1 MNNEFESMKE
11 EQIEKAEKEMKRL
24 IMLIAKQL
32 DSGLIRETI
41 IENLVN
47 MGISRELA
55 KALVIKVEKE
65 FKKAKKEVFRI
76 RGLKRIII
84 GFLSV
89 V

>member
-1 MNNEFESMKE
+1 MWYLNNEFENMKE

-24 IMLIAKQL
+24 VMLIAKQL

-55 KALVIKVEKE
+55 KALVIKE
-65 FKKAKKEVFRI
+65 F
-76 RGLKRIII
+76 
-84 GFLSV
+84 
-89 V
+89 